1 MVANVITSLTKS
13 TNVRL
18 ELKIGNKETRP
29 VPAHVV
35 AAIESLEIRQGDDGP
50 SSWQIVFKIG
60 RISREDVSDFSLFRD
75 ETIKLFNRIVM
86 ILHLYSE
93 TKVLMDGLITQ
104 IQMQPSDEPGASRLT
119 VSGEDIGVHMDFEEK
134 QRSFHDKTLKSIIS
148 EIVSEYSWADI
159 DLDSA
164 DKNLLES
171 QPDPVLNQNKT
182 DRAFLAE
189 QANSNGYVFF
199 IRPTDTEK
207 NKVYWGK
214 RLRLSGQHQTIPL
227 SCQFGAF
234 SNVETISFSYGG
246 MQAFTMSGEIL
257 ERDGQTTVINPKE
270 SNALT
275 FTPTLANEVAIRK
288 TKLLRRT
295 NEMSVEKARAALQAE
310 IDNAAANIVTASGT
324 LDTSR
329 YGAVLEAGVI
339 VAVRGVG
346 KTFNGKYYVKSV
358 THSIKSG
365 SYKQQFTLE
374 RDGVISCINNINE
387 MSCL

>member
-18 ELKIGNKETRP
+18 ELKIGDKVTRP

-93 TKVLMDGLITQ
+93 KKVLMDGLITQ

-119 VSGEDIGVHMDFEEK
+119 VSGEDIGVHMDFKEK
-134 QRSFHDKTLKSIIS
+134 QRSFSDKTLREVIE
-148 EIVSEYSWADI
+148 EIVNEYFFWFEGNIDFSAADPI
-159 DLDSA
+159 ILDSR
-164 DKNLLES
+164 
-171 QPDPVLNQNKT
+171 PDPALNQDKT
-182 DRAFLAE
+182 DRSFLAE
-189 QANSNGYVFF
+189 QASSNGYVFF
-199 IRPTDTEK
+199 IRPTDIPEK

-214 RLRLSGQHQTIPL
+214 RLRMSGQNQSKPL

-234 SNVETISFSYGG
+234 SNVESISFSYGG
-246 MQAFTMSGEIL
+246 MQAFAMSGEVL
-257 ERDGQTTVINPKE
+257 ERDGQTTFIK
-270 SNALT
+270 SNTLTLDPALAQDT
-275 FTPTLANEVAIRK
+275 KSAIRK
-288 TKLLRRT
+288 TKLLRST
-295 NEMSVEKARAALQAE
+295 NDMSVGQAKAALQAE
-310 IDNAAANIVTASGT
+310 IDSAAVNIVTASGT

-346 KTFNGKYYVKSV
+346 YTFNGNYYVKSV
-358 THSIKSG
+358 THSIKPG

-374 RDGVISCINNINE
+374 REGVGSTIKTVSIS
-387 MSCL
+387 